1 MIEKIL
7 DKYYTKK
14 VVEQLLDNLLFFY
27 RLDYRLCWKNNKV
40 LIKVKKREHKKEYYK
55 EIFYIPYSD
64 ALFYFTHI
72 EDVIKGFKENVKL
85 YLEGGVKNDN
95 KRI

>member
-27 RLDYRLCWKNNKV
+27 RLDHKVCWTNKKV
-40 LIKVKKREHKKEYYK
+40 LIKVKRKQHKKEYYK
-55 EIFYIPYSD
+55 EIFNIHYSD

-72 EDVIKGFKENVKL
+72 EDVIKGFKENIKL
-85 YLEGGVKNDN
+85 YLEKGE
-95 KRI
+95 